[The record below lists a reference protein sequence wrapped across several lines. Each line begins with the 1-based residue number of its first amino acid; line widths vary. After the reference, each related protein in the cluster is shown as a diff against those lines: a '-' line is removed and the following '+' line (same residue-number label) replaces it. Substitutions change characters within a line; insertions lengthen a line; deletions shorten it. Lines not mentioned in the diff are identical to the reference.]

1 MSDDFYEKFKNQIE
15 NLGKD
20 GVVGIVKTTEK
31 SSPINAITHQQL
43 IMMNYQQQMQQMQQQ
58 MMYTNYMTPPPM
70 YNNNNYNYF
79 PQINNNYNAI
89 ANNGAYILYNK
100 PQTQPIPQNA
110 NWNNN
115 MFNMNNNHYPSIQNQ
130 FYADNNINNN
140 NINNNNINSKTYYEY
155 KPYTLKDYKEI
166 NRVPITLGKLGP
178 NIGTREW
185 DEKRKKMKR
194 LIDYS
199 KQVNKQKKGLN
210 VMHTE
215 KIDDIIEKEKM
226 NKIEKSLRNRTLI
239 YGQNLLREKTNIK
252 QKIPNENSVIKRTKT
267 ESFPLISPTIKVENN
282 NEDNQ
287 SKNIEYLISK
297 NENYNTEINKIKQS
311 LLK

>member
-1 MSDDFYEKFKNQIE
+1 MNDDFYEKFKNQIE

-70 YNNNNYNYF
+70 YSNNNYNYF

-215 KIDDIIEKEKM
+215 KK
-226 NKIEKSLRNRTLI
+226 LNRTYMKRLKDCLI
-239 YGQNLLREKTNIK
+239 WKLGIRMLSYR
-252 QKIPNENSVIKRTKT
+252 
-267 ESFPLISPTIKVENN
+267 FLISAQHLVRER
-282 NEDNQ
+282 NQ
-287 SKNIEYLISK
+287 RKNVKLIECSMSFLIGK
-297 NENYNTEINKIKQS
+297 RIR
-311 LLK
+311 LK

>member
-43 IMMNYQQQMQQMQQQ
+43 TMMNYQQQM
-58 MMYTNYMTPPPM
+58 MYMNVMTPPLM
-70 YNNNNYNYF
+70 YNNNYNYY

-100 PQTQPIPQNA
+100 PQTQPTPQNV
-110 NWNNN
+110 NWNNNN
-115 MFNMNNNHYPSIQNQ
+115 MFNMNNNYYPFIQNQ
-130 FYADNNINNN
+130 FYSNNVNNNNNN
-140 NINNNNINSKTYYEY
+140 NINMNNINSKTYYEY
-155 KPYTLKDYKEI
+155 KPYTLKDYKEM

-210 VMHTE
+210 VLHTE
-215 KIDDIIEKEKM
+215 KIDDIIEREKM
-226 NKIEKSLRNRTLI
+226 NKIEKSHRNRTI
-239 YGQNLLREKTNIK
+239 MYGQNLLKEKTNIK
-252 QKIPNENSVIKRTKT
+252 QKVQNENIAIKKAKTKS
-267 ESFPLISPTIKVENN
+267 ESFPLISPHPIQVENN
-282 NEDNQ
+282 NEDNEN
-287 SKNIEYLISK
+287 KNIEYLISK
-297 NENYNTEINKIKQS
+297 NENYNTEINKIKES